1 MARRLLGPVMCPR
14 RHRTIHKAQRMRTHA
29 QWAPGCHRSQRGKT
43 VQRWSEEQ
51 VRPCRRQQLS
61 GRPGILT

>member
-1 MARRLLGPVMCPR
+1 MTRDCDD
-14 RHRTIHKAQRMRTHA
+14 HSQSKAHA
-29 QWAPGCHRSQRGKT
+29 QSQRGKT

-61 GRPGILT
+61 GRPG

>member
-1 MARRLLGPVMCPR
+1 MAPSLLGHVTCPR
-14 RHRTIHKAQRMRTHA
+14 RLPDHSQSAAHA

-61 GRPGILT
+61 GR

>member
-1 MARRLLGPVMCPR
+1 MTRDCDDHSQSQA
-14 RHRTIHKAQRMRTHA
+14 HA
-29 QWAPGCHRSQRGKT
+29 HQRGKT

-61 GRPGILT
+61 GRPGILTWWRQKYR